1 MNKRDDVNYYLGFDV
16 GTNSVGWAVT
26 DENYNLL
33 RKKGKDLW
41 GVRLFNEANTAA
53 KRRAFR
59 SIRRRNMRKSGRLA
73 ILRDIFEFEIAK
85 VDRNFYLRLAESKY
99 WADEKK
105 S

>member
-53 KRRAFR
+53 KKSVSFDKAAQYAQK
-59 SIRRRNMRKSGRLA
+59 RKVGH
-73 ILRDIFEFEIAK
+73 FERYF
-85 VDRNFYLRLAESKY
+85 
-99 WADEKK
+99 
-105 S
+105 